1 MKITYNAPFVLSFSL
16 ACAAIRLLGDTFTQT
31 FFAVGT
37 QMDFGNPLDYFR
49 LFSHAMGHADWS
61 HYFGNFAYI
70 LLLGPIL
77 EEKYGSA
84 KLGFMCF
91 MTAFLTGIMNVM
103 FLSTGLMGASGIVFM
118 MIVLSSVTNAQK
130 GVIPLTFI
138 FVLIMY
144 VGKELLDA
152 FTTNSNVSHFAHIF
166 GGMAG
171 SFFGFFKNHNDSRQ
185 VPKNSLKP

>member
-16 ACAAIRLLGDTFTQT
+16 VCAVIRLIGTGFTET
-31 FFAVGT
+31 FFTVGT
-37 QMDFGNPLDYFR
+37 RMDLGNPLDYFR
-49 LFSHAMGHADWS
+49 LFSHALGHADWE

-77 EEKYGSA
+77 EEKFGSA
-84 KLGFMCF
+84 KLALMCF
-91 MTAFLTGIMNVM
+91 ITALLTGIINVL

-144 VGKELLDA
+144 VGKEILDA
-152 FTTNSNVSHFAHIF
+152 FTTTSNVSHFGHIF
-166 GGMAG
+166 GGLAG
-171 SFFGFFKNHNDSRQ
+171 SFFGFFQNNNGDGQAQKEI
-185 VPKNSLKP
+185 PK

>member
-16 ACAAIRLLGDTFTQT
+16 AGAAIRLIGTSFTES

-37 QMDFGNPLDYFR
+37 TMSFGNPLDYFR
-49 LFSHAMGHADWS
+49 LFSHAMGHADWG

-84 KLGFMCF
+84 KLAFMCF
-91 MTAFLTGIMNVM
+91 VTALLTGIINVM

-138 FVLIMY
+138 FVVIMY
-144 VGKELLDA
+144 IGKELLDA
-152 FTTNSNVSHFAHIF
+152 VTTSTNTSHFAHIF
-166 GGMAG
+166 GGVAG
-171 SFFGFFKNHNDSRQ
+171 SFFGFFKNNNDGQARKE
-185 VPKNSLKP
+185 VFKP